1 MVPAMTRPY
10 RLLLSL
16 LAALASLPLAACD
29 SSGPPSATSASR
41 ELPRLGADIAQ
52 TSVSGISSGAYMA
65 GQMHLAHAR
74 RIVGA
79 AIIAGGPWGC
89 AESAFADLAGSG
101 ATTLNAMKAVNGCML
116 NLMAMWGVPDA
127 AALARR
133 AAEFAE
139 RGLVDPIDTVVR
151 GRVYLFSGQ
160 EDGIVRPPIVAAA
173 ADFYR
178 RLGMAPGNLKIVT
191 HLPAGHAF
199 IVEDGAGA
207 CSRTEKPFIAD
218 CDYDQAGS
226 LLSHIYG
233 GLSPHADRAEG
244 SFVVFDQQ
252 PFAAPSGTGT
262 QLASEGIVYIPKA
275 CRDGS
280 GCRVHVAFHGC
291 AQSRREVGD
300 AFVLGSGFA
309 RWADTNRLVI
319 LFPQIE
325 AGSGNPQGCWDW
337 WGYTG
342 RDFLSRKAPQIATV
356 WRMVERLAT
365 TR

>member
-1 MVPAMTRPY
+1 MTRPL
-10 RLLLSL
+10 RNVLHLLAL
-16 LAALASLPLAACD
+16 LAALGLAACD
-29 SSGPPSATSASR
+29 SSGPPAATSASR
-41 ELPRLGADIAQ
+41 DLPRLGADIAQ

-65 GQMHLAHAR
+65 GQMHLAHGKS
-74 RIVGA
+74 IVGA

-89 AESAFADLAGSG
+89 AESAFAGMAGSG

-133 AAEFAE
+133 AADFAE
-139 RGLVDPIDTVVR
+139 RGLVDPLDSVVR

-160 EDGIVRPPIVAAA
+160 EDGVVRLPIVAAA

-178 RLGMAPGNLKIVT
+178 RLGMAPGNLKIVS

-233 GLSPHADRAEG
+233 GLSPHADKAEG
-244 SFVVFDQQ
+244 SFVVFDQA
-252 PFAAPSGTGT
+252 PFAASFGSET
-262 QLASEGIVYIPKA
+262 QLAPEAVVYVPKA
-275 CRDGS
+275 CRDAP
-280 GCRVHVAFHGC
+280 GCRIHVAFHGC
-291 AQSRREVGD
+291 AQSRKEIGE
-300 AFVLGSGFA
+300 AFVRGAGFA
-309 RWADTNRLVI
+309 RWADTNRIVV

-342 RDFLSRKAPQIATV
+342 RDFLSRQAPQIAAV
-356 WRMVERLAT
+356 WRMVERLAAP
-365 TR
+365 R